1 MNGSGKLNRRGFLKT
16 GAMVGGGLL
25 LAVHIPLGRRIEA
38 HYLTGSEFQPNAFL
52 AIAPD
57 GTVTVTIGKSEMGQG
72 VTTSLPMLVAEEL
85 EANWEDVRVEFAP
98 VAPAYNHTQFGPI
111 MVTGGS
117 TSVRSTW
124 EQLRTAGAA
133 ARLMLVDAAARVWG
147 VEPGSCR
154 AQQGYVIH
162 QPTAR
167 RLAFGH
173 LAERAAGL
181 EPPTEIVLKD
191 PKDFTLIG
199 TSRARLDTPAKCNGS
214 AVFGIDVMIPGMLV
228 AVVARPPVFGG
239 KVKSFDDSRAR
250 KVAGVRHVVQID
262 RGVAVVA
269 DGYWAALQGRDALQ
283 VSWDDGPL
291 VDLDTEKQFTRYA
304 ETAKSPGLAAAQR
317 GDAAAALKQAAK
329 TLEAVYEV
337 PYLAHAPMEPLN
349 CVAHVRPE
357 SCEIWVGTQMQ
368 TTDRNAAAEI
378 CGLPPE
384 KVSLT
389 TTYLGGGFGRRAVPD
404 SHFVREAVQVSK
416 AVGAPVKVQW
426 SREDD
431 IRGGWYRPAA
441 YNALRGGVDAD
452 GMPLAWTHTI
462 VNQSIAKGTPFEQG
476 MIQEGIDQTSVEGAA
491 DSPYAIPNVLVDYHM
506 APAGVPVLWWRSVGH
521 SFTAFVKECF
531 LDELAHLGGQDPYAL
546 RLALLKEHPRMAKL
560 LQLAAEKSGWGSALP
575 EGRGRG
581 IAVHESFGSLI
592 AQVAEVSVDEKDR
605 IRVHRVVCAVDCG
618 RVVNPDTVEAQMESG
633 IVFGLSAA
641 LHGAITFKQ
650 GRVEQSNF
658 HDYEVVR
665 IDAMPVV
672 EVHILESG
680 EALGGIGEPGTPP
693 IAPAVAN
700 AVFAA
705 SGLRLRTLP
714 MTPAVVKAAR
724 QATS

>member
-1 MNGSGKLNRRGFLKT
+1 MSDMIKVNRRGFLKT
-16 GAMVGGGLL
+16 GALVGGGLW

-38 HYLTGSEFQPNAFL
+38 YYLTGSDFQPNAFL

-72 VTTSLPMLVAEEL
+72 VATSLPMLVAEEL
-85 EANWEDVRVEFAP
+85 EADWQDVRVEFAP
-98 VAPAYNHTQFGPI
+98 VAPEYNHTQFGPI

-117 TSVRSTW
+117 TSVRTTW

-133 ARLMLVDAAARVWG
+133 ARMMLVAAAAEIWG
-147 VEPGSCR
+147 VKPESCR
-154 AQQGYVIH
+154 AQQGFVIH
-162 QPTAR
+162 QPSAR

-181 EPPTEIVLKD
+181 SPPQEVALKE
-191 PKDFTLIG
+191 PKDFKLIG
-199 TSRARLDTPAKCNGS
+199 TPARRLDTPAKCDGS
-214 AVFGIDVMIPGMLV
+214 AVFGMDVTIPGMLV
-228 AVVARPPVFGG
+228 AVVARSPVFGA
-239 KVKSFDDSRAR
+239 KVKSFDDKETL
-250 KVAGVRHVVQID
+250 KVPGVRQVVQID
-262 RGVAVVA
+262 RGIAVVGE
-269 DGYWAALQGRDALQ
+269 GYWAALQGREALK
-283 VSWDDGPL
+283 VSWDEGPL
-291 VDLDTEKQFTRYA
+291 ADLDSGKQFADYA
-304 ETAKSPGLAAAQR
+304 GMAKQPGLVAAKRGEGAQ
-317 GDAAAALKQAAK
+317 ALKQAAK
-329 TLEAVYEV
+329 TIAAVYEV

-349 CVAHVRPE
+349 CVAHVRADG
-357 SCEIWVGTQMQ
+357 CDIWTGTQMQ

-384 KVSLT
+384 KVNLT

-404 SHFVREAVQVSK
+404 SHFVREAVQISK

-431 IRGGWYRPAA
+431 IRGGWYRPAT
-441 YNALRGGVDAD
+441 YNALRGGIDAN

-462 VNQSIAKGTPFEQG
+462 VNQSIARGTPFEEG
-476 MIQEGIDQTSVEGAA
+476 MIHEGIDHTSVEGAA
-491 DSPYAIPNVLVDYHM
+491 DSPYAIANFLVDYHM

-531 LDELAHLGGQDPYAL
+531 LDELAHLGGKDPYQL
-546 RLALLKEHPRMAKL
+546 RLDLLKEQPRMAKL
-560 LQLAAEKSGWGSALP
+560 LQLAAEKSGWGQPLAK
-575 EGRGRG
+575 GRGRG
-581 IAVHESFGSLI
+581 IAVHESFGSLV
-592 AQVAEVSVDEKDR
+592 AQVAEVSLDKDDR
-605 IRVHRVVCAVDCG
+605 IRVHKVICAVDCG
-618 RVVNPDTVEAQMESG
+618 RVVNPDTVRAQMESG
-633 IVFGLSAA
+633 IVFGLCAA
-641 LHGAITFKQ
+641 LHGAITFKN

-665 IDAMPVV
+665 SDAMPEVA
-672 EVHILESG
+672 VHIRESG

-705 SGLRLRTLP
+705 SGLRLRRLP
-714 MTPAVVKAAR
+714 MTPAEVRAAR
-724 QATS
+724 QTTG

>member
-1 MNGSGKLNRRGFLKT
+1 MNGMVRVNRRGFLKT
-16 GAMVGGGLL
+16 GAMVGGGFL

-38 HYLTGSEFQPNAFL
+38 YYLSGSDFQPNAFL
-52 AIAPD
+52 AIAPG
-57 GTVTVTIGKSEMGQG
+57 GTITVTIGKSEMGQG
-72 VTTSLPMLVAEEL
+72 VATSLPMLVAEEL
-85 EANWEDVRVEFAP
+85 EAAWEDIRVEFAP
-98 VAPAYNHTQFGPI
+98 VAPAYNHTQFGPV

-133 ARLMLVDAAARVWG
+133 ARMMLVDAAARVWG
-147 VEPGSCR
+147 VSPESCR
-154 AQQGYVIH
+154 AQRGYVIH

-181 EPPTEIVLKD
+181 EPPKEVALKD

-199 TSRARLDTPAKCNGS
+199 RPTARLDTAAKCNGS
-214 AVFGIDVMIPGMLV
+214 AVFGIDVTIPGMLV
-228 AVVARPPVFGG
+228 AVVERPPVFGARL
-239 KVKSFDDSRAR
+239 KSFDDSRAR
-250 KVAGVRHVVQID
+250 KVPGVRHVVQID

-269 DGYWAALQGRDALQ
+269 DGYWAALQGREALQ
-283 VSWDDGPL
+283 VSWEEGAL
-291 VDLDTEKQFTRYA
+291 VELETATQFAGYA
-304 ETAKSPGLAAAQR
+304 ETAQAPGLVASQR
-317 GDAAAALKQAAK
+317 GDAAAALKGAAK
-329 TLEAVYEV
+329 TIEAVYEV

-349 CVAHVRPE
+349 CVAHVRADG
-357 SCEIWVGTQMQ
+357 CDIWTGTQMQ

-441 YNALRGGVDAD
+441 FNALRGGVDAG
-452 GMPLAWTHTI
+452 GMPVAWTHSI
-462 VNQSIAKGTPFEQG
+462 VSPSIAKGTPFEGG

-491 DSPYAIPNVLVDYHM
+491 DSPYAIPHVLVDYHM

-531 LDELAHLGGQDPYAL
+531 LDELAHLGGQDPYRL
-546 RLALLKEHPRMAKL
+546 RLTLLKDHPRMARL
-560 LQLAAEKSGWGSALP
+560 LELVAEKSRWGSALP

-581 IAVHESFGSLI
+581 IAVHESFGSLV

-618 RVVNPDTVEAQMESG
+618 RVVNPETVRAQMESG

-641 LHGAITFKQ
+641 LYGAITFKQ

-658 HDYEVVR
+658 HDYEVLR
-665 IDAMPVV
+665 IDAMPEV

-700 AVFAA
+700 ALFAA

-714 MTPAVVKAAR
+714 MTPAAISTAR
-724 QATS
+724 QVRR